1 MSERI
6 RKLAYEVA
14 REGSHAGAHPK
25 VAALGSKRGDLS
37 ALAREIVEET
47 AYSLGKAA
55 RRLEE
60 SLEALRALGAELD
73 AAREPEERKRLVER
87 FNAQRAHVLQ
97 RLLYVRIQREALGF
111 VQHDELDRHYPVP
124 PKAHF

>member
-6 RKLAYEVA
+6 RQLAHEVA
-14 REGSHAGAHPK
+14 RGGAHTLEHPK

-60 SLEALRALGAELD
+60 SLEALRTLGEELE

-87 FNAQRAHVLQ
+87 FNAQRAHVLE

-124 PKAHF
+124 PKAR